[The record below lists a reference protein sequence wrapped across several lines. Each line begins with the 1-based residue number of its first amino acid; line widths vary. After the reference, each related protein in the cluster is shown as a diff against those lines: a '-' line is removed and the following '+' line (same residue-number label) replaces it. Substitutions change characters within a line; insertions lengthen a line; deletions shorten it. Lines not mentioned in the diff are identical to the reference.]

1 MPLHETYLDL
11 MRRLRELRRNEN
23 RQQWLARV
31 GLLALALAGIALA
44 APVLAHGVAAS
55 ETFRWA
61 LALACLAA
69 LGYAVWR
76 FLAQPVMR
84 SLAQPRDAQNIDL
97 ALRVGKLRE
106 GVHDRFANALQV
118 YRESTQNNVS
128 DVRKTLAA
136 SALQQAYQQVDS
148 LDFGQII
155 DRKTPRKRA
164 LTGLAALATCIL
176 VWGFAPKFMS
186 QGAAVVLNPHRQI
199 LETATQFSVNPGDV
213 EIVKGEDLF
222 INATVN
228 HLTTEEAQLEWQ
240 SEGAKAANQ
249 IAMKSGGNL
258 KFTHKLERVRESLSY
273 RVQLGKETSRW
284 YNVTVVEPPLIR
296 SLQITV
302 NYPNYTRREP
312 LALAENLGDIL
323 ALPGSKVSLRLTANK
338 ELRAAALQFSWD
350 AAAPLQLNEE
360 TATGEF
366 KIDKAGTYAI
376 SLEDAKGLRNFDP
389 IQYRIELETDQSP
402 RVTITFPGQDVDL
415 DESMSVPLSVLAE
428 DDYGFSSAEIVY
440 EHLSSL
446 GGEPQKGRW
455 PLPFNDRHQ
464 PRLTLQAIW
473 DFTQLGMQPDD
484 VVRYYAEVRDNDVIS
499 GPKSAQSQT
508 YQVRFP
514 SLYEIY
520 EEVASAQDETSQDLQ
535 QLYQQAKQTKEKIDE
550 LAQQL
555 KKDPNPDWEQRQKLN
570 ETAGA
575 TEQMRESVQQMQERL
590 QEMIDTMER
599 NDMLSLETLDKY
611 LELQK
616 LLQELNSPE
625 LQKALEEMRK
635 SMENLDPEKLAEAMK
650 NFQFSQ
656 EEFLK
661 GIERTMNL
669 LKQVQAEQK
678 LDEALK
684 KTADLLERQEEI
696 TEQAGKNPDTN
707 ERNDLAQQENGLQQ
721 DSESLEQSLQDLSN
735 LMNELQQQS
744 PAQKVDEAAQT
755 MEANDLAGEMQQM
768 SENLQQG
775 QMSQAQERGR
785 RNAQTLQ
792 RMQQSLA
799 GAQKEMRESQQRY
812 VTQALQRSSNDLL
825 QLSKRQEQL
834 GSQSGQMQNNS
845 GESGQFNN
853 SADQQQ
859 ELLSGLSRVAE
870 QLYETSQ
877 KSFAIT
883 PEVARS
889 VGQAMNQMQ
898 EALRQLEQRN
908 GRQAGNAQRQ
918 AMQGLDQAVA
928 GLRDAMQ
935 QMGGQQGMG
944 MSMEQFM
951 QRMLGLS
958 GQQQGINRETQGLG
972 EQGMSQMQRQ
982 AAMARMAAQQA
993 AVQKSLEQLMQEFGN
1008 KGEILGRLDQTAKD
1022 MEDVVKDLQQQRV
1035 DRQTLERQQ
1044 QILSRM
1050 LDAQRSMRERD
1061 YSKERQAERSK
1072 TYRSLDP
1079 GALPGDLGEHKT
1091 KIQED
1096 LMNAL
1101 REKYSR
1107 DYRELIQKYFEA
1119 LAKEQEEGKN

>member
-11 MRRLRELRRNEN
+11 MRRLRELRRNET

-31 GLLALALAGIALA
+31 GLFILALAGIALI

-61 LALACLAA
+61 LALASLAA
-69 LGYAVWR
+69 IGYAVWR
-76 FLAQPVMR
+76 FVVQPIMR
-84 SLAQPRDAQNIDL
+84 SLAQPREAQNIDL
-97 ALRVGKLRE
+97 ALRVGNLRDE
-106 GVHDRFANALQV
+106 VHDRFANALQV
-118 YRESTQNNVS
+118 YNESTQNHVS
-128 DVRKTLAA
+128 DVRKALAA
-136 SALQQAYQQVDS
+136 SALEQAYQQVSS

-155 DRKTPRKRA
+155 DRVTPRKRI
-164 LTGLAALATCIL
+164 LTGLAAVALCLLA
-176 VWGFAPKFMS
+176 WGFAPKFMS
-186 QGAAVVLNPHRQI
+186 DGAAVVLNPHRQI
-199 LETATQFSVNPGDV
+199 LETATQFSVKPGDV
-213 EIVKGEDLF
+213 EIVKGEDLL
-222 INATVN
+222 IDATVN

-249 IAMKSGGNL
+249 IGMKSGGNL

-389 IQYRIELETDQSP
+389 IQYRIELETDQTPSV
-402 RVTITFPGQDVDL
+402 RIAFPGQDVDL

-464 PRLTLQAIW
+464 PKLTLQAIW

-684 KTADLLERQEEI
+684 KTADLLERQEDI

-707 ERNDLAQQENGLQQ
+707 ERNDLAQQEKGLQQ

-744 PAQKVDEAAQT
+744 PAQKVEEAAQT
-755 MEANDLAGEMQQM
+755 MQANDLASEMQQM

-812 VTQALQRSSNDLL
+812 ITQALQRSSNDLL

-853 SADQQQ
+853 NADQQQ

-898 EALRQLEQRN
+898 EALR
-908 GRQAGNAQRQ
+908 
-918 AMQGLDQAVA
+918 
-928 GLRDAMQ
+928 
-935 QMGGQQGMG
+935 
-944 MSMEQFM
+944 
-951 QRMLGLS
+951 
-958 GQQQGINRETQGLG
+958 
-972 EQGMSQMQRQ
+972 
-982 AAMARMAAQQA
+982 
-993 AVQKSLEQLMQEFGN
+993 
-1008 KGEILGRLDQTAKD
+1008 
-1022 MEDVVKDLQQQRV
+1022 
-1035 DRQTLERQQ
+1035 
-1044 QILSRM
+1044 
-1050 LDAQRSMRERD
+1050 
-1061 YSKERQAERSK
+1061 
-1072 TYRSLDP
+1072 
-1079 GALPGDLGEHKT
+1079 
-1091 KIQED
+1091 
-1096 LMNAL
+1096 
-1101 REKYSR
+1101 
-1107 DYRELIQKYFEA
+1107 
-1119 LAKEQEEGKN
+1119 

>member
-11 MRRLRELRRNEN
+11 MRRLRELRRNET
-23 RQQWLARV
+23 RQQWLARF
-31 GLLALALAGIALA
+31 GLFILALAGIALA

-61 LALACLAA
+61 LALASLGAI
-69 LGYAVWR
+69 GYALWR
-76 FLAQPVMR
+76 FVVQPIMR
-84 SLAQPRDAQNIDL
+84 SLVQPREAQNIDL
-97 ALRVGKLRE
+97 ALRVGKLRDE
-106 GVHDRFANALQV
+106 VHDRFANALQV
-118 YRESTQNNVS
+118 YSESTQNNVS
-128 DVRKTLAA
+128 DVRKALAG
-136 SALQQAYQQVDS
+136 SALNQAYEQVS
-148 LDFGQII
+148 HLDFGQII
-155 DRKTPRKRA
+155 DRVTPRKRI
-164 LTGLAALATCIL
+164 LTGLAALALCLL
-176 VWGFAPKFMS
+176 VWSFAPKFMS
-186 QGAAVVLNPHRQI
+186 EGAAVVLNPHRQI
-199 LETATQFSVNPGDV
+199 LETATQFSVKPGDI
-213 EIVKGEDLF
+213 EIVKGEDLLV
-222 INATVN
+222 NATVN
-228 HLTTEEAQLEWQ
+228 HLTMEEAQLEWQ

-249 IAMKSGGNL
+249 IAMKNAGSL
-258 KFTHKLERVRESLSY
+258 EFTHKLERVRESLSY

-312 LALAENLGDIL
+312 LALAENLGDIV

-389 IQYRIELETDQSP
+389 IQYRIELETDQTPSV
-402 RVTITFPGQDVDL
+402 RIAFPGQDVDL

-455 PLPFNDRHQ
+455 PFPFNDRHQ
-464 PRLTLQAIW
+464 PKLTLQAIW
-473 DFTQLGMQPDD
+473 DFTQLDMQPD
-484 VVRYYAEVRDNDVIS
+484 
-499 GPKSAQSQT
+499 PKSAQSQT

-859 ELLSGLSRVAE
+859 ELLSGLNRVAE

-958 GQQQGINRETQGLG
+958 GQQQGINQETQGLG

-993 AVQKSLEQLMQEFGN
+993 AVQKSLEQLIQEFGN

-1022 MEDVVKDLQQQRV
+1022 MEEVVKDLQQQRV

-1061 YSKERQAERSK
+1061 HSKERQAERSK

-1079 GALPGDLGEHKT
+1079 GALPGDLGERKT